1 MKTCTCVLV
10 YLCICPQTQW
20 LPDWSEI
27 WAEAQSSR
35 FRVLFAKLKNWVF
48 TPVFS
53 SKRHIVS
60 IFYPFNMLIA
70 QSLCR

>member
-1 MKTCTCVLV
+1 MCTCVLV
-10 YLCICPQTQW
+10 YLCICPQPQW

-27 WAEAQSSR
+27 WVKVRSSR

-48 TPVFS
+48 TAVFS

-60 IFYPFNMLIA
+60 IFYPLNMLIA
-70 QSLCR
+70 QSL

>member
-1 MKTCTCVLV
+1 MCTCVLV

-27 WAEAQSSR
+27 WVKVRSSR
-35 FRVLFAKLKNWVF
+35 FRVLFGNFEKRVF
-48 TPVFS
+48 SPVFLL
-53 SKRHIVS
+53 KLRIVI
-60 IFYPFNMLIA
+60 IFYLFSMLVA